1 MFKPPVNDSA
11 ETAIGLTFT
20 KEFPTS
26 YMDDT
31 LHMGLLVGW
40 VAESDFKYI
49 SFKNYLLT
57 KLKKNKKA
65 KLSEPF
71 CRSILKM
78 NSHF

>member
-11 ETAIGLTFT
+11 ETSIGVTFT
-20 KEFPTS
+20 KVEMLWVEFPTS

-31 LHMGLLVGW
+31 LHMGLLVRW

-57 KLKKNKKA
+57 KLKKIKKQ
-65 KLSEPF
+65 
-71 CRSILKM
+71 
-78 NSHF
+78 NYQSHSAGAF